1 MKAVL
6 YPFGRDEAILALARD
21 FAQLEWAVVHS
32 PAEVAREIGDA
43 VILVTSNRVC
53 SAAYGEALRVSATTS
68 LRWIHFTSAGIEKG
82 LRMGLPAGVT
92 VTNSTGVKAT
102 MVSEHAL
109 ALLLALLRRLPQLQ
123 ADQRERLWRHD
134 EAFTQVGTLEGAVV
148 CVIGLGSIGRA
159 VARKARAFDA
169 RVIAVSREGVAD
181 GEVEEVFRR
190 ARIGEALARADAVVV
205 CTSSDPTSFH
215 LIGAEALAALSPRA
229 VLINV
234 ARGDLVD
241 GEALVAALRAG
252 RLAGAALDVTE
263 VEPLP
268 STSPLWELPNVIIS
282 PHVAGGGSSG
292 YVQQKALFAEN
303 LARLTANQ
311 PLSNVCR
318 TSAQVEPRAYG

>member
-1 MKAVL
+1 
-6 YPFGRDEAILALARD
+6 
-21 FAQLEWAVVHS
+21 
-32 PAEVAREIGDA
+32 
-43 VILVTSNRVC
+43 
-53 SAAYGEALRVSATTS
+53 
-68 LRWIHFTSAGIEKG
+68 
-82 LRMGLPAGVT
+82 
-92 VTNSTGVKAT
+92 
-102 MVSEHAL
+102 
-109 ALLLALLRRLPQLQ
+109 
-123 ADQRERLWRHD
+123 
-134 EAFTQVGTLEGAVV
+134 
-148 CVIGLGSIGRA
+148 
-159 VARKARAFDA
+159 
-169 RVIAVSREGVAD
+169 
-181 GEVEEVFRR
+181 
-190 ARIGEALARADAVVV
+190 VVV